1 MRNRFSAPRAALAV
15 AALASLAACSSAE
28 QVGKPIVPRVA
39 TASAAATL
47 VDPQG
52 KPSGRATL
60 TQVDGGVE
68 IVVNV
73 EDLTPGEHGVHVHAV
88 GRCEPAPDA
97 STGQTVA
104 FGAAGPHFDPGA
116 SQHHRGPGQ
125 PPAQGHAGDMPNIPV
140 AADRTGTLRYVHPNV
155 NLGTGTQSVLGKAIV
170 VHAQRDDYTTDPTGN
185 SGGRV
190 LCGVIEQARPADAK
204 PNQG

>member
-1 MRNRFSAPRAALAV
+1 MRNRSSAPRAALAV
-15 AALASLAACSSAE
+15 AALVSLAACSSAE
-28 QVGKPIVPRVA
+28 QVGKPVVPRVA

-52 KPSGRATL
+52 KPGGRVTL
-60 TQVDGGVE
+60 TQVADGVE
-68 IVVNV
+68 IVINV
-73 EDLTPGEHGVHVHAV
+73 ENLTPGEHGVHVHAV
-88 GRCEPAPDA
+88 GRCEPGPDP
-97 STGQTVA
+97 SGQTIA

-125 PPAQGHAGDMPNIPV
+125 APTQGHVGDMPNIVV
-140 AADRTGTLRYVHPNV
+140 AADRTGTLRYLHPHAS
-155 NLGTGTQSVLGKAIV
+155 LDTGAQSVLGKSVI
-170 VHAQRDDYTTDPTGN
+170 VHAQRDDYTTNPTGN

-190 LCGVIEQARPADAK
+190 LCGVIEQARPGSAK